1 MKKSISILLSRL
13 LLGFVYF
20 IFGLNGFLNFIPLPA
35 KIGKDKELLNVLIS
49 SGYLFQS
56 VKASEVL
63 LGVLLL
69 AGKYIPLTL
78 IALFPITLNIFL
90 FHLFL
95 NSEGMPIAIFLLSLH
110 IYLAIVYRRYYF
122 SLFIAK
128 TEL

>member
-1 MKKSISILLSRL
+1 
-13 LLGFVYF
+13 
-20 IFGLNGFLNFIPLPA
+20 
-35 KIGKDKELLNVLIS
+35 
-49 SGYLFQS
+49 
-56 VKASEVL
+56 
-63 LGVLLL
+63 L